1 MTEEQFDKATLE
13 RLVRAVAKLMHRADQ
28 DLRALA
34 QQILARVRDLA
45 PALVPVVEA
54 PRPDDRWWAPEDI
67 AAPPTTER
75 VTPAPPLF
83 TREDVDSVLRD
94 L

>member
-1 MTEEQFDKATLE
+1 MVEALT
-13 RLVRAVAKLMHRADQ
+13 KLMDSADH
-28 DLRALA
+28 DLRSLV

-45 PALVPVVEA
+45 PPSVALDDAIQA
-54 PRPDDRWWAPEDI
+54 PPRADRWWVPEDI
-67 AAPPTTER
+67 GAPPTTER
-75 VTPAPPLF
+75 VSPTPPLF